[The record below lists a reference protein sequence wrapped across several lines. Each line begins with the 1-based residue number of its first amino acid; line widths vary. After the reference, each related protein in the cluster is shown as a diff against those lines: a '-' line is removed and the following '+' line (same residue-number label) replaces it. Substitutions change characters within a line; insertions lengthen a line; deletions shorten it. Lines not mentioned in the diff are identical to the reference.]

1 MAAQNNTLQDFV
13 TLFNAF
19 WYRDF
24 PLSETYKPLSNRAG
38 WTAHIGSV
46 VKSAADLLGLFTY
59 FESGTR
65 TDAII
70 RDNRERDIVH
80 LEWEWWQPSSD
91 KVNEIQKLYAAR
103 KNAEFS
109 VFFSY
114 SGRTETPKNLKA
126 IARQWKKSTHPLLV
140 LLVTFE
146 RKNGRRWFYELETFI
161 FQNGDCK
168 QVRSQ
173 PALPWDV
180 KGTRWESAANVV
192 ELSPNVTASAEE

>member
-1 MAAQNNTLQDFV
+1 MLTNNRINDFV
-13 TLFNAF
+13 SLFNAF

-46 VKSAADLLGLFTY
+46 VKSTADLLGLFTY

-70 RDNRERDIVH
+70 RDNRERDIIH
-80 LEWEWWQPSSD
+80 LEWEWWQPFSE
-91 KVNEIQKLYAAR
+91 KVNEIQKLYTER

-114 SGRTETPKNLKA
+114 SGRMELDKNLKS
-126 IARQWKKSTHPLLV
+126 IAKQWKKSAQPLLV
-140 LLVTFE
+140 FLVTFE
-146 RKNGRRWFYELETFI
+146 RKGGRRWFYDLETYM
-161 FQNGDCK
+161 FQNGDCIPL
-168 QVRSQ
+168 RSQ

-180 KGTRWESAANVV
+180 KGTRWQTDRTSV
-192 ELSPNVTASAEE
+192 ELSPDEVTSLED